1 MEFPAWAEWAAGW
14 LGGCEWPD
22 VDLEAMR
29 RLGDAWLRA
38 ADDIKAL
45 LPALDEAL
53 GQVRSHNKGDSSE
66 AFSSRATE
74 LRESAA
80 RLEQLCRAMGTQF
93 KDAATEIEYAQM
105 MILATLAVVVMSIV
119 RLVTALW
126 AGGITAAAVAA
137 RLAQQRMRITLIYRQ
152 LLQAMLRYAA
162 VDFATGAGLSMAVQ
176 GIQAFQGNR
185 DRIDLG
191 KAAMEGFQEAME
203 SVVQSLTQGAMN
215 RRGAPGETGIA
226 DAGRMLLLRSA
237 GHSAFSGA
245 TGGAAAAAVMGFITG
260 QPVSLEDMARA
271 GVSQSVIGTATG
283 IRELV
288 TPFDAGP
295 TPTAPSTGPS
305 GSAGSAPGS
314 FPGLPGAV
322 GPASG
327 PPPSPSG
334 PPPSPSGTAEPP
346 SGLPR
351 VAGLA
356 AAPVPGL
363 PGLPGVAGPAAAP
376 VSGAAGPAPAADPS
390 LPPAAPPAATSDPA
404 PVPSAGSEP
413 VSSDPAPVP
422 ADSASVPVG
431 ADAAT
436 PSSAPAFPAP
446 GLAGHEDRGPAPGA
460 PAREP
465 QGSSAFAAQPAP
477 ASASGPAAQA
487 SSPLDVG
494 APPPSP
500 ATTASA
506 QTQGASSP
514 ATTGTPPAVHN
525 TPAGPSSNS
534 GGPGDV
540 PLGGSGGRQVRRP
553 QSFGGSPAAGATD
566 GGQVRRSQDAGT
578 SPAATSR
585 PGGGS
590 GSIDQV
596 PTLES
601 LARRLD
607 GSQAEA
613 APASGPVSPAR
624 LGSRAG
630 EAVPAPGPNA
640 VDVEVVGGVVVDLG
654 GLDAVP
660 AERVRE
666 AVHDLARDYPAQF
679 RTLEVVGVR
688 DPAGHFPYDPN
699 LLAYQDGAGGSSGLY
714 LNASAINE
722 HVRTSGPSLEEE
734 TGWTVP
740 GGGSPGGIVHHE
752 FGEHLAERILEDA
765 AMRAELN
772 RVVSQ
777 VLGRPYDIA
786 GTHDQALVAAVEH
799 GLSTYGANTPRDMIA
814 EAFTEYRAMDRP
826 RPLADAVGRFID
838 RHFSGESG
846 AGPVVARSVDALAVA
861 APEMVHAR
869 RRSESGWGGAGGRDI
884 KGLRRL
890 DERLHEA
897 QQDLR
902 RNDSAEQ
909 RAARLVHKLE
919 RGRGPEQIAA
929 LADAVRPR
937 SEWMRFLL
945 DSAARR
951 GASRG
956 AGRGGSMS
964 PAQPSAAGGHRPPAK
979 PSAAGGHR
987 RVVVPDEP
995 SDWGETYES
1004 PAERNRWH
1012 ALMDEANR
1020 LADAYDRSNDDEEV
1034 AEILESAARFAQA
1047 HNLAGADR
1055 RNWYKFKGAAEVDDW
1070 LAFKEHDD
1078 ITTGIGFIGDVLLAD
1093 FGLTMDQ
1100 LLGVGGARGG
1110 AEKRGTPWADETPV
1124 PPHGGRP
1131 VFVDDTPTPPHGI
1144 RPVFA
1149 DDTPTPPR
1157 GFPAVQPGNVRPPA
1171 GPAGNAP
1178 DNVIRPMD
1186 PRTPGQVPLM
1196 HLRPMGTEHLHHYE
1210 ALRPDHAQDMR
1221 AGYEVV
1227 KHLLHRMGRRPSTM
1241 DDLRRILPH
1250 INPTNWQTNCPET
1263 SLAVD
1268 EVLSGRPAVAG
1279 PCVGAEHA
1287 QSERT
1292 FSARATERHM
1302 GLRSFWDID
1311 ALVRMAGPGARGIVV
1326 ARPNGAPD
1334 ATGHVYNVMN
1344 LNGEVI
1350 YIDAQL
1356 RHIGPTHSANTDFTL
1371 FHFFRTG

>member
-14 LGGCEWPD
+14 LGGCKWPD
-22 VDLEAMR
+22 VDIEAMR

-38 ADDIKAL
+38 ADDTKAL

-53 GQVRSHNKGDSSE
+53 GQVMSHNKGDSSE

-105 MILATLAVVVMSIV
+105 MILATLAVVVVSIV

-162 VDFATGAGLSMAVQ
+162 VDFATGASLSVAVQ
-176 GIQAFQGNR
+176 GIQAFQGDR

-203 SVVQSLTQGAMN
+203 SVVQSLTQGALN
-215 RRGAPGETGIA
+215 RRGAPGTAGIA

-271 GVSQSVIGTATG
+271 GVSQSVIGTATD
-283 IRELV
+283 IRELI

-295 TPTAPSTGPS
+295 TPTAPPAGSS
-305 GSAGSAPGS
+305 GAAGSAPGS
-314 FPGLPGAV
+314 LPGLPGSA

-334 PPPSPSGTAEPP
+334 TAEHPSGPP
-346 SGLPR
+346 G
-351 VAGLA
+351 VAGPA
-356 AAPVPGL
+356 AAPVS
-363 PGLPGVAGPAAAP
+363 GLPGVAGPAAAP
-376 VSGAAGPAPAADPS
+376 VSGVTGPAPAADPS
-390 LPPAAPPAATSDPA
+390 LPPAAPAAATPDPT
-404 PVPSAGSEP
+404 PVPSAGSAPVSSDSAPTSVTSAP
-413 VSSDPAPVP
+413 VSSDPAPIP
-422 ADSASVPVG
+422 AGSASVPVG

-436 PSSAPAFPAP
+436 PSSAPALPAP
-446 GLAGHEDRGPAPGA
+446 GLAGHEDGGPAPGA

-465 QGSSAFAAQPAP
+465 QGSSAGVAQPAP
-477 ASASGPAAQA
+477 ASASGPAAQE
-487 SSPLDVG
+487 SSPPDVG

-534 GGPGDV
+534 G
-540 PLGGSGGRQVRRP
+540 
-553 QSFGGSPAAGATD
+553 
-566 GGQVRRSQDAGT
+566 
-578 SPAATSR
+578 
-585 PGGGS
+585 S

-596 PTLES
+596 PPLES

-624 LGSRAG
+624 PGSRAG

-799 GLSTYGANTPRDMIA
+799 GLSTYGATTPRDMIA

-846 AGPVVARSVDALAVA
+846 AGPVVARSMDAPAVA

-869 RRSESGWGGAGGRDI
+869 RRSESGAGGRDI

-929 LADAVRPR
+929 LVDAVRPR

-945 DSAARR
+945 DSAAKRA
-951 GASRG
+951 ASRG
-956 AGRGGSMS
+956 AGRGGSTS

-1034 AEILESAARFAQA
+1034 AEILETAARFAQA

-1055 RNWYKFKGAAEVDDW
+1055 TNWYKFKGAAELDDW
-1070 LAFKEHDD
+1070 VAFKEHDD

-1110 AEKRGTPWADETPV
+1110 AEKRGTPWADETPT

-1171 GPAGNAP
+1171 RPAGNAP
-1178 DNVIRPMD
+1178 NNVIRPMD
-1186 PRTPGQVPLM
+1186 PRTPGQAPLM

-1227 KHLLHRMGRRPSTM
+1227 KHLLHRMGRQPSTM

-1268 EVLSGRPAVAG
+1268 EILSGRPAVAG